1 MMIVIEQ
8 TRQFKQ
14 FQIAKNHQRQTRQ
27 LATYLITSLF
37 IDPKGQELSA
47 IITPTNAL
55 DNTEF
60 VLSWVRQEVC
70 CISCLQ
76 DLDFTALQRD
86 FVRWLL
92 NHDVPVGE
100 LQ

>member
-1 MMIVIEQ
+1 MIVIEQ
-8 TRQFKQ
+8 TQQYKQ
-14 FQIAKNHQRQTRQ
+14 FQLMQRYQRQTRQ

-37 IDPKGQELSA
+37 IEPHGSQLSQV
-47 IITPTNAL
+47 ITPAEPT

-60 VLSWVRQEVC
+60 VLNWVRQEVC
-70 CISCLQ
+70 CSSCFQ
-76 DLDFTALQRD
+76 EVDFKALQHE

-92 NHDVPVGE
+92 SHDIPVGE

>member
-1 MMIVIEQ
+1 MIVIEQ

-14 FQIAKNHQRQTRQ
+14 LQLTQHYQRQTSQ

-37 IDPKGQELSA
+37 IDPYSSQLSLV
-47 IITPTNAL
+47 ITPELPVN
-55 DNTEF
+55 NTEF
-60 VLSWVRQEVC
+60 VLNWVRKEVC
-70 CISCLQ
+70 CASCL
-76 DLDFTALQRD
+76 LGMDFKELQHN

-92 NHDVPVGE
+92 SHDIPAGE